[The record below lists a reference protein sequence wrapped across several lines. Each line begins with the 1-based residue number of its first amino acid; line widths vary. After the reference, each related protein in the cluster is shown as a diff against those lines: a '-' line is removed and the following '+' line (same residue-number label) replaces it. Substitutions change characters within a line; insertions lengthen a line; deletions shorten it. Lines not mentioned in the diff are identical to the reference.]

1 MRSRCAPC
9 KPIRDAGSYQAGAGD
24 FSDRALAGGGGL
36 RLPAVMRS
44 GFPQR
49 MSRADHLVSV
59 LVPVAVAQPYT
70 YACDRALQPGTL
82 VAVPLGTRTSLGAV
96 WPDPPDDVPAKKL
109 REVEEVFDT
118 PPLPGELLRFVDWMA
133 DYTLTPRGMVLRM
146 VLRAPNALEPE
157 RAIVGVR
164 LAGPPPDRMTAARR
178 RVLEIA
184 GDGLAWSKSG
194 LASAAGVSPGVVDGL
209 LAQGTLE
216 LVEMPARPIAADLDP
231 DHSRPALSMEQER
244 AAGVLRAAVGDA
256 FSVSLLD
263 GVTGSGK
270 TEVYFEAVAET
281 LRRGKQALILLPEIA
296 LTGAFLD
303 RFAGRFGSRPAEWH
317 SEVGARQR
325 ERVWRAVAHG
335 EARAVVGARS
345 ALFLP
350 FPDLGLI
357 VVDEEHDPAYKQEEG
372 VTYHARDMA
381 VVRGN
386 LSGFP
391 VVLASATPSV
401 ESRVN
406 ADRGRYRH
414 LLLPARYG
422 VALKPEIA
430 AIDLRTH
437 PPERQRW
444 LSPPLVQAVA
454 TAVERGEQALLFLNR
469 RGYAPLTLCRR
480 CGHRFACPNCSA
492 WLVEHRFRK
501 RLVCHHCGHE
511 EPRPGIC
518 PSCDAEESL
527 VPCGPGV
534 ERLQE
539 EVLERFPTARTL
551 VMSSDMLGGVVRLR
565 AELDAI
571 TKGDVDIVIGTQLVA
586 KGHNFPGLALVGV
599 VDADLGLQHG
609 DPRAAERTWQLLTQV
624 TGRAG
629 RSGQMS
635 RGLIQTYSPDHPV
648 VHALVSGDR
657 EAFYATEIENRR
669 RGSLPPF
676 GRLASIIV
684 SAADRPTAL
693 KHAQAMAIAAPLQEG
708 VRLLGPAEAPF
719 AVLRGRHRFR
729 LLAQAEKAS
738 KLHDW
743 LRAWLARAPK
753 ERGTVKVAIDIDPMS
768 FL

>member
-1 MRSRCAPC
+1 M
-9 KPIRDAGSYQAGAGD
+9 
-24 FSDRALAGGGGL
+24 
-36 RLPAVMRS
+36 
-44 GFPQR
+44 
-49 MSRADHLVSV
+49 
-59 LVPVAVAQPYT
+59 
-70 YACDRALQPGTL
+70 
-82 VAVPLGTRTSLGAV
+82 
-96 WPDPPDDVPAKKL
+96 
-109 REVEEVFDT
+109 
-118 PPLPGELLRFVDWMA
+118 
-133 DYTLTPRGMVLRM
+133 
-146 VLRAPNALEPE
+146 
-157 RAIVGVR
+157 VGVR
-164 LAGPPPDRMTAARR
+164 LAGPPPERMTAARR
-178 RVLEIA
+178 RVLDIVA
-184 GDGLAWSKSG
+184 DGLAWSKSG
-194 LASAAGVSPGVVDGL
+194 LAGAAGVSPGVVDGL
-209 LAQGTLE
+209 LAQGTLG
-216 LVEMPARPIAADLDP
+216 LVAVPARPIAADLDP
-231 DHSRPALSMEQER
+231 DHARPMLSAVQER
-244 AAGVLRAAVGDA
+244 AAAALREAERDA
-256 FSVSLLD
+256 FSVALLD

-281 LRRGKQALILLPEIA
+281 LRRGRQALILLPEIA

-303 RFAGRFGSRPAEWH
+303 RFAARFGSRPAEWH
-317 SEVGARQR
+317 SEVGTRQR
-325 ERVWRAVAHG
+325 ERVWRAVARG

-391 VVLASATPSV
+391 VVLSSATPSV

-406 ADRGRYRH
+406 ANHGRYRH

-430 AIDLRTH
+430 AIDLRKD
-437 PPERQRW
+437 PPDRQRW
-444 LSPPLVQAVA
+444 LSPPLVAAVGE
-454 TAVERGEQALLFLNR
+454 AVGRGEQALLFLNR

-480 CGHRFACPNCSA
+480 CGHRMACPNCSA
-492 WLVEHRFRK
+492 WLVEHRFR
-501 RLVCHHCGHE
+501 RILVCHHCGHE
-511 EPRPGIC
+511 ERRPERC
-518 PSCDAEESL
+518 PVCDAEESL
-527 VPCGPGV
+527 VAIGPGV

-539 EVLERFPTARTL
+539 EVLERFPSARTL

-571 TKGDVDIVIGTQLVA
+571 TKGEVDIVIGTQLVA

-629 RSGQMS
+629 RSGQAS

-648 VHALVSGDR
+648 IQALVSGDR

-684 SAADRPTAL
+684 NAADRPTAQA
-693 KHAQAMAIAAPLQEG
+693 HAQAMAMAAPREEG

-729 LLAQAEKAS
+729 LLAQSDKAGT
-738 KLHDW
+738 LHDW
-743 LRAWLARAPK
+743 LRAWLAQAPK
-753 ERGTVKVAIDIDPMS
+753 ARGSVKVAIDIDPMS

>member
-1 MRSRCAPC
+1 
-9 KPIRDAGSYQAGAGD
+9 
-24 FSDRALAGGGGL
+24 
-36 RLPAVMRS
+36 
-44 GFPQR
+44 
-49 MSRADHLVSV
+49 MSRPDHLVSI
-59 LVPVAVAQPYT
+59 LVPVAVERPYT
-70 YACDRALQPGTL
+70 YASDRPLQPGTI
-82 VAVPLGTRTSLGAV
+82 VAIPLGTRLTLGAV
-96 WPDPPDDVPAKKL
+96 WPDPPDELPAKKL
-109 REVEEVFDT
+109 REVEAIYNA
-118 PPLPGELLRFVDWMA
+118 PPLPEALIRFVDWMA
-133 DYTLTPRGMVLRM
+133 DYTLSPRGMVLRM
-146 VLRAPNALEPE
+146 VLRSPDALEPE
-157 RAIVGVR
+157 KPMVGVR

-178 RVLEIA
+178 RVLEVA
-184 GDGLAWSKSG
+184 ADGLAWSKSG
-194 LASAAGVSPGVVDGL
+194 LAGAAGVSPGVVDGL
-209 LAQGTLE
+209 LAQATLE
-216 LVEMPARPIAADLDP
+216 LVAMPARPIAADLDP
-231 DHSRPALSMEQER
+231 DHARPELSAEQEQ
-244 AAGVLRAAVGDA
+244 AASILRDAACDA

-281 LRRGKQALILLPEIA
+281 LRGGKQALILLPEIA

-303 RFAGRFGSRPAEWH
+303 RFAARFGSRPAEWH
-317 SEVGARQR
+317 SEVSTRQR
-325 ERVWRAVAHG
+325 ARVWRAVAAG

-357 VVDEEHDPAYKQEEG
+357 VVDEEHDPAYKQEDG
-372 VTYHARDMA
+372 VAYHARDMA
-381 VVRGN
+381 VVRGS

-391 VVLASATPSV
+391 VVLSSATPSV

-406 ADRGRYRH
+406 ADRRRYRH
-414 LLLPARYG
+414 ILLPARYG

-430 AIDLRTH
+430 AIDLRAH

-444 LSPPLVQAVA
+444 LSPPLVAAVSETIA
-454 TAVERGEQALLFLNR
+454 HGEQALLFLNR
-469 RGYAPLTLCRR
+469 RGYAPLTLCRT

-492 WLVEHRFRK
+492 WLVEHRFR
-501 RLVCHHCGHE
+501 RLLVCHHCGHE
-511 EPRPGIC
+511 AQRPDRC
-518 PSCDAEESL
+518 PNCDAEESL
-527 VPCGPGV
+527 VACGPGV

-539 EVLERFPTARTL
+539 EVLERFPDARTL

-635 RGLIQTYSPDHPV
+635 RGLIQTYSPDHPAIR
-648 VHALVSGDR
+648 ALVSGDR
-657 EAFYATEIENRR
+657 EAFYAAEIDNRR
-669 RGSLPPF
+669 RGGLPPF

-684 SAADRPTAL
+684 SAAERPTAL
-693 KHAQAMAIAAPLQEG
+693 AHAQKMAMAAPLEEG

-729 LLAQAEKAS
+729 LLAQSQKAS

-743 LRAWLARAPK
+743 LRSWLAKAPK
-753 ERGTVKVAIDIDPMS
+753 PRGSVRVAIDIDPMS